1 MYGCDSWAIKAEHPR
16 IDAFELWCWRRLLRV
31 PWTARRSDQSILK
44 EISQS
49 RIFTQR
55 TDAEA
60 PIFWLPDAKS
70 WLTRKNT
77 DAGWQR
83 LKAGEG
89 MTEDK
94 LVASLTMDM
103 SFDIRNWWT
112 STRWWRTGKP
122 GMLQYMGSQGRT
134 QLSVWTPPPL
144 YQILQRK

>member
-1 MYGCDSWAIKAEHPR
+1 M
-16 IDAFELWCWRRLLRV
+16 RV

-70 WLTRKNT
+70 GLTRKNT

-112 STRWWRTGKP
+112 STRW
-122 GMLQYMGSQGRT
+122 
-134 QLSVWTPPPL
+134 
-144 YQILQRK
+144 